1 MVCLTIFIIN
11 SYYKKCWTE
20 SQPIYLFPL
29 SLNGSYINKKTYLW
43 TIHHVL
49 LKNDTSSSLF
59 VSQVSICTH
68 FKHSWPWSKGYFY
81 EENNPTNCVTFVV
94 FCVYTTPNLF
104 CLKTYV
110 VIWSQTMYK
119 DSHKVSCCVQHV
131 SIVTINIQLLNLHQ
145 GKYPNKNQFN
155 IFIDTNEY

>member
-1 MVCLTIFIIN
+1 MLNWRPADLSIPFILKWVVYKQKNLSMNYTPCFVEKWYKFFTICI
-11 SYYKKCWTE
+11 T
-20 SQPIYLFPL
+20 
-29 SLNGSYINKKTYLW
+29 G
-43 TIHHVL
+43 
-49 LKNDTSSSLF
+49 
-59 VSQVSICTH
+59 ICTH

>member
-1 MVCLTIFIIN
+1 MLNWRPADLSIPFILKWVVYKQKNLSMNYTPCFVEKWYKFFTICIT
-11 SYYKKCWTE
+11 C
-20 SQPIYLFPL
+20 
-29 SLNGSYINKKTYLW
+29 
-43 TIHHVL
+43 
-49 LKNDTSSSLF
+49 
-59 VSQVSICTH
+59 ICTH

-131 SIVTINIQLLNLHQ
+131 SIVTKDIQLLNLHQ